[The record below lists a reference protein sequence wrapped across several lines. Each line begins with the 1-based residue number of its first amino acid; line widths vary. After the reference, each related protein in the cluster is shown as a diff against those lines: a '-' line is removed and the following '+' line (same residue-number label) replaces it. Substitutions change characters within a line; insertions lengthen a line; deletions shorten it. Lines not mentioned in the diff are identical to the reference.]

1 MKIKIFC
8 SRLYGDLEKQ
18 VNEWLEEQNDSIS
31 VVDIKFIKEDE
42 MFVIMIQYKEK
53 IIKPFR
59 VKAEDFDFNYEE
71 NNKKGE

>member
-8 SRLYGDLEKQ
+8 SIWYGELEER
-18 VNEWLEEQNDSIS
+18 VNKWLEEQNDSIS
-31 VVDIKFIKEDE
+31 VVDIKLAKEDE

-71 NNKKGE
+71 SN